1 MCSHS
6 SVIAGF
12 IVYFLSE
19 LRDHILKVSK
29 NIFGFSSLKK
39 WFLYSLL
46 QGMKENVCRGN
57 GVVILGGEARVQ
69 STGWRVL
76 PPTAGT
82 KEGSGGPCN
91 VSLIPVPAARALD
104 FLVSEPRS
112 RLGPTRRFPPWL
124 SSP

>member
-1 MCSHS
+1 
-6 SVIAGF
+6 
-12 IVYFLSE
+12 
-19 LRDHILKVSK
+19 
-29 NIFGFSSLKK
+29 
-39 WFLYSLL
+39 
-46 QGMKENVCRGN
+46 MKENVCRGN

-82 KEGSGGPCN
+82 KEGSGGPCK

-112 RLGPTRRFPPWL
+112 RLGQPVGFLPGSLLLEAAGDLDPL
-124 SSP
+124 LDFCVCGVVF